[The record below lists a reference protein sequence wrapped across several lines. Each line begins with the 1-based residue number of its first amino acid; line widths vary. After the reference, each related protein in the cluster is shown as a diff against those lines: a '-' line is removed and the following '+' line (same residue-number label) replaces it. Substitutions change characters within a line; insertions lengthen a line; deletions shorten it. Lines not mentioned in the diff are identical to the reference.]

1 MTLQE
6 MTQGMARFVAEN
18 PNNAIQASYAL
29 EPGIVG
35 LPYFE
40 APLVACASAEDPIF
54 QRFHDDPVI
63 IGPMFRVPEQ
73 WLPGAKSVISFF
85 LPYTEEIR
93 LSNRDNLG
101 APSNAW
107 LHARVEGQDF
117 LMEVCD
123 QIVQWL
129 RAEGYEAVVPAGHP
143 DFRTHRDPERITK
156 GQPYYASTWSERH
169 VAFAA
174 GLGTFSLTKHL
185 ITEKGVCGRFGSVI
199 TTAPITPTPRP
210 YTDPYEYCTFCGACT
225 RRCPLGAIHVDTG
238 KDMLACTAYM
248 EEIRVKYAP
257 RHGCG
262 KCQLELPCTTRRP
275 KKN

>member
-1 MTLQE
+1 MTLE
-6 MTQGMARFVAEN
+6 VMTESLSQFVAKH
-18 PNNAIQASYAL
+18 PDNAIQASYAL
-29 EPGIVG
+29 EPDMVG
-35 LPYFE
+35 LRFFE
-40 APLVACASAEDPIF
+40 APLMGCAGA
-54 QRFHDDPVI
+54 DDPLFLQFQNDPVV
-63 IGPMFRVPEQ
+63 IGPMFRLPEQ

-93 LSNRDNLG
+93 NTNQDDLSK
-101 APSNAW
+101 PSGEW

-117 LMEVCD
+117 LMEVCE

-143 DFRTHRDPERITK
+143 DFRTQRDPERFAK
-156 GQPYYASTWSERH
+156 GQPYYTSTWSERH

-248 EEIRVKYAP
+248 EEIRAKYAP

-275 KKN
+275 KKS